1 MAEVILEYPSQAR
14 TISVFERLYDKLMI
28 LHRLLHVS
36 IAKRLADENPR
47 LVRRIRTRHNRLY
60 SCPK

>member
-28 LHRLLHVS
+28 LHRLLPTLRV
-36 IAKRLADENPR
+36 KMRLEAR
-47 LVRRIRTRHNRLY
+47 
-60 SCPK
+60 